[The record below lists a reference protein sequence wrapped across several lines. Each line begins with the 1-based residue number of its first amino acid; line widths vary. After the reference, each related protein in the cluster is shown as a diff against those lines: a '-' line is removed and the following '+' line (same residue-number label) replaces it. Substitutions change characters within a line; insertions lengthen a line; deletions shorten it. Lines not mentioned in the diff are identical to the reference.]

1 MSANANIYARFEAGF
16 DPAATFLEVPGDR
29 FYAYRDLDACAA
41 RVANTL
47 SDLGLGPGD
56 CVSAIAEKSP
66 DLLWLYLGCL
76 RAGCVYHPLNPTY
89 TENEIAFFLRDA
101 ETRLVVCDAALE
113 ARVRAASA
121 DCAGLEHILTIDG
134 AGEGDFTQR
143 WASAPTTFTTHVASD
158 DETAALLYSSGT
170 TGTPKGIPLT
180 HGNLYANA
188 YTLMRAWAFSRG
200 DVLLHVLPIYHLH
213 GLFVILGPALLAGT
227 RVRFLSRF
235 DIEGVIDALPGT
247 SVVAGVPTYYTRLL
261 RDDRFTRDVCT
272 SVRVF
277 FSGSAPL
284 TEETFKQFQ
293 ERTGH
298 AILERYGMTE
308 TGILTSNRLA
318 GARKPGAVGP
328 PLDGVDLRVV
338 NDGGT
343 PAAPGEIGQVE
354 VRGDNVFAG
363 YRHLPE
369 ANREAFRPDG
379 YFRTGDQGYLDD
391 DGYLFIVGRS
401 KDIIITGGLNVYPKE
416 VEREIDALPE
426 VVDSAVFG
434 VLHPDFGEATIAAI
448 VLATGAACDEAAMLS
463 ALKTNLAGYKIPKR
477 IVALGELPRN
487 AMGKVQKNRL
497 RDQFSDLFMG
507 D

>member
-16 DPAATFLEVPGDR
+16 DAEAIFLEVPGDR
-29 FYAYRDLDACAA
+29 SYTYGDLEACAA

-47 SDLGLGPGD
+47 SDLGVGPGD

-66 DLLWLYLGCL
+66 ALLWLYLGCL
-76 RAGCVYHPLNPTY
+76 RAGCVYHPLNPAY

-113 ARVRAASA
+113 ARVVTASA

-134 AGEGDFTQR
+134 AGEGNFTQR

-158 DETAALLYSSGT
+158 DDTAALLYSSGT

-188 YTLMRAWAFSRG
+188 HTLMRTWAFSRD
-200 DVLLHVLPIYHLH
+200 DVLLHVLPIYHVH
-213 GLFVILGPALLAGT
+213 GLFVILGPALLAGA

-235 DIEGVIDALPGT
+235 DIEAVIDALPGA
-247 SVVAGVPTYYTRLL
+247 SVMAGVPTYYTRLL
-261 RDDRFTRDVCT
+261 SSDRFVQAVCA

-277 FSGSAPL
+277 ISGSAPL

-293 ERTGH
+293 ERTGQ

-308 TGILTSNRLA
+308 TGILTSNPLSA
-318 GARKPGAVGP
+318 TRKPGSVGP
-328 PLDGVDLRVV
+328 ALDGVDVRVV
-338 NDGGT
+338 DDGGT
-343 PAAPGEIGQVE
+343 PLASGDVGQVE

-363 YRHLPE
+363 YRHLAE
-369 ANREAFRPDG
+369 ANRAAFRADD

-434 VLHPDFGEATIAAI
+434 VLQRSSSLLAPRATKRRCCRHSRRS
-448 VLATGAACDEAAMLS
+448 LPATKFPS
-463 ALKTNLAGYKIPKR
+463 A
-477 IVALGELPRN
+477 
-487 AMGKVQKNRL
+487 
-497 RDQFSDLFMG
+497 S
-507 D
+507 